1 MTYKMK
7 ALSILT
13 ASVAVAG
20 VLVAP
25 AATAHTKHTH
35 KHAHHHAA
43 AGYMQMPQGGMGDH
57 KMQALE
63 AQVQSMQYELQSLRA
78 EAANR
83 PAMNTGAQAAKV
95 EELDQWMNTVK
106 AKHAEHAE
114 HGHKGNNMVFFRG
127 GYLHTDNLRGGTLDP
142 TASGGNSGGVLNGS
156 IGQQDAWYF
165 GAGFDWSLSPDLF
178 GAMHGTEL
186 FAELMFDYKE
196 LGRSY
201 SNGIT
206 PAIGQ
211 KTGLP
216 GVNIQKATV
225 NQLSL
230 AASPKI
236 KFMKGSAFRPWL
248 VPVGFELNVVSPPSD
263 AITVLNAGMQFG
275 FGADYNIWKNLFVG
289 ADARYHYAPGNIDGV
304 NTNGVTAG
312 GYVGIGF

>member
-20 VLVAP
+20 VLAAP
-25 AATAHTKHTH
+25 TTMAHPKPTH

-43 AGYMQMPQGGMGDH
+43 AGYVQMPQGAMGDH

-78 EAANR
+78 EAASR
-83 PAMNTGAQAAKV
+83 PAATSGIQAAKV
-95 EELDQWMNTVK
+95 AELDQWMNTVK

-114 HGHKGNNMVFFRG
+114 HGRKGDNLVFFRG
-127 GYLHTDNLRGGTLDP
+127 GYLHADSLRGGTLIDP
-142 TASGGNSGGVLNGS
+142 GTPNGGYQS
-156 IGQQDAWYF
+156 IGSQSGFYF
-165 GAGFDWSLSPDLF
+165 GAGFDWSLSHDLF

-186 FAELMFDYKE
+186 MAELMFDYKE
-196 LGRSY
+196 LGDGQH
-201 SNGIT
+201 NG
-206 PAIGQ
+206 
-211 KTGLP
+211 L
-216 GVNIQKATV
+216 VNTLGINKKGATV

-236 KFMKGSAFRPWL
+236 KFLKGQAFRPWL
-248 VPVGFELNVVSPPSD
+248 IPVGFEINVVSPPSN
-263 AITVLNAGMQFG
+263 AITVMNAGMQFG
-275 FGADYNIWKNLFVG
+275 FGADYNIWKNVFVG
-289 ADARYHYAPGNIDGV
+289 ADARYHYAPGSVDGI

-312 GYVGIGF
+312 GYVGFGF